1 METGLIAIEIAARIH
16 SVPMDVQS
24 VRKKYFV
31 ERELSPEEMIRIL
44 RDHGFK
50 ANHRRLS
57 SLEELKGYP
66 LPQIIL
72 TPERTFHVLIGMK
85 DGKCLIF
92 DTGEKAIREVDE
104 ESLKGLWSGEVVA
117 LRPRFKQTEFYSSFK
132 WLFMEF
138 FRFRSIFY
146 EVLGASFFIQ
156 SFGLVTPLF
165 IQVIIDK
172 VLPHHAVATLQVVAA
187 AFLTVIVFE
196 SFMNFLRN
204 YLLYHTAN
212 KIDAGLGA
220 RVYRH
225 LLSLPYRYFETR
237 RVGNIIARVR
247 ELENL
252 RQFMTN
258 VSLTVLLDTVFSV
271 VFIVIMA
278 LYSVTLTLMVLA
290 FVAVIALVS
299 FIATPHIKAKLD
311 EKFHKG
317 AMAQSFLVES
327 ITGIQTV
334 KSMALEGKMVR
345 NWENHL
351 GDYIQSA
358 FNLANVGNV
367 AVTASQALQK
377 LMTLAVIYFGVGLV
391 FDNRLS
397 VGQLI
402 AFQMFASQLSGP
414 ILRLVNMWQDF
425 QQARLSLERI
435 GDIVNT
441 PSEVTGGSV
450 SLRDLQGSIVFKD
463 VKFRYA
469 HDGPLVLD
477 GVSLAIQPG
486 EMIGIVGRSGS
497 GKSTVAKLVQRLY
510 HPQEGVIAV
519 DNIDLR
525 HMDPLFLRHRIGMV
539 PQDSFLFSG
548 TIRENITMAMP
559 DADMERVMA
568 ASRVAGAHE
577 FISEMPLGY
586 DSIVEER
593 GVSLSGGQRQR
604 ISIARALITNP
615 RFIIF
620 DEATSALDYE
630 SERAI
635 KNHLGLIRKGRTVI
649 LIAHRLNMM
658 RDCDRI
664 IVLDRGRIVE
674 TGDHVSLIK
683 KGGLY
688 AHLCKQQ
695 EIEGDGSARVQ
706 AHPGRN
712 PGETA

>member
-1 METGLIAIEIAARIH
+1 METGLVAIEIAARIH

-50 ANHRRLS
+50 ANHRKLS

-72 TPERTFHVLIGMK
+72 TPEGTFHVLIGMK

-104 ESLKGLWSGEVVA
+104 EGLRGIWSGEVVA

-146 EVLGASFFIQ
+146 EVVGSSFFIQ

-172 VLPHHAVATLQVVAA
+172 VLPHHAVSTLQVVAA

-212 KIDAGLGA
+212 KIDAGLGG

-271 VFIVIMA
+271 VFIVIMT

-290 FVAVIALVS
+290 FVAVIAVVS
-299 FIATPHIKAKLD
+299 FVATPHIKTRLD

-414 ILRLVNMWQDF
+414 ILRLVHMWQDF
-425 QQARLSLERI
+425 QQAKLSLERI

-450 SLRDLQGSIVFKD
+450 SLRELKGAIVFKD

-577 FISEMPLGY
+577 FITETPMGY
-586 DSIVEER
+586 DTFVEER

-615 RFIIF
+615 RIIIF

-630 SERAI
+630 SEWAI

-658 RDCDRI
+658 KDCDRI

-674 TGDHVSLIK
+674 TGDHVSLMK

-695 EIEGDGSARVQ
+695 EIEGDGSARLQ
-706 AHPGRN
+706 AHPG
-712 PGETA
+712 

>member
-1 METGLIAIEIAARIH
+1 METGLVAIEIAARIH
-16 SVPMDVQS
+16 SIPMDVQS

-50 ANHRRLS
+50 ANYRRLS

-72 TPERTFHVLIGMK
+72 TPDRTFHVLIGMK

-104 ESLKGLWSGEVVA
+104 EGLKGLWSGEVVA

-146 EVLGASFFIQ
+146 EVVGASFFIQ

-172 VLPHHAVATLQVVAA
+172 VLPHHAVSTLQVVAA

-212 KIDAGLGA
+212 KIDAGLGG

-271 VFIVIMA
+271 VFIAIMA

-290 FVAVIALVS
+290 FVAVIAVVS
-299 FIATPHIKAKLD
+299 FVATPHIKARLD

-414 ILRLVNMWQDF
+414 ILRLVQMWQDF

-450 SLRDLQGSIVFKD
+450 SLRDLKGSIVFKD

-469 HDGPLVLD
+469 RDGPLVLD
-477 GVSLAIQPG
+477 GLSLAIQPG

-568 ASRVAGAHE
+568 ASRIAGAHE

-658 RDCDRI
+658 KDCDRI

-674 TGDHVSLIK
+674 TGDHVSLMK

-688 AHLCKQQ
+688 AHLCRQQ
-695 EIEGDGSARVQ
+695 EIEGDGSARLQ
-706 AHPGRN
+706 AN
-712 PGETA
+712 PG